1 MSQRLAITEE
11 ELYELLSFLVSSAHL
26 LVNEPEHYG
35 SFRLIDAA
43 CRLVGFALEGGSLED
58 EKFLREFKED
68 ADQNK
73 LLLMTDQE
81 AFLQYLEDA
90 TRDVAKEMK
99 RRATA
104 QGSGS

>member
-43 CRLVGFALEGGSLED
+43 CRLVGFALEGGHLED
-58 EKFLREFKED
+58 DPFLREFKED
-68 ADQNK
+68 ADK
-73 LLLMTDQE
+73 RKFLLVTDE
-81 AFLQYLEDA
+81 EGFLQFLEDA
-90 TRDVAKEMK
+90 TRNVAREMK
-99 RRATA
+99 SRATA
-104 QGSGS
+104 KKSGS

>member
-1 MSQRLAITEE
+1 MSQRLAVNEE

-43 CRLVGFALEGGSLED
+43 CRLIGFALESGRLED

-68 ADQNK
+68 ADRRK
-73 LLLMTDQE
+73 LLMMTDE
-81 AFLQYLEDA
+81 EGFLQFLEDA

-99 RRATA
+99 RQATA

>member
-1 MSQRLAITEE
+1 MSQRLAVTED

-26 LVNEPEHYG
+26 LVNEPENYG

-43 CRLVGFALEGGSLED
+43 CRLVGFALESGRLEGD
-58 EKFLREFKED
+58 QFLSDFKED
-68 ADQNK
+68 ADRRK
-73 LLLMTDQE
+73 LLMMTDE
-81 AFLQYLEDA
+81 EGFLQFLEDA

-99 RRATA
+99 RRATV